1 MGSGQFLFARPL
13 SAAAAAL
20 AAALIAGCAA
30 GPDFHRPPAPQ
41 ASRYT
46 PEPLAVQTAS
56 ANVSGGAAQRFV
68 PDMDIP
74 HQWWTLFRSPQL
86 NALIEQAIKANPD
99 MQAAAAALRQAMEN
113 VKAQQGAFYPAI
125 QAAYSPSRQK
135 SAATLASPLASN
147 VSIYSLYTA
156 QATVSYTPDVFGL
169 NRRTVEYL
177 KAQAAVQRYQLEAT
191 YLTLTSNVVN
201 AAVQE
206 ATLRAQL
213 AATAEVIRFETEALG
228 LMRRQYRA
236 GAIAMADVVAQQA
249 ALAQAQAGLVPLQ
262 KQLAQMRDL
271 LTRLLGRTPDEEP
284 AERFELSSLHL
295 PEDLPLTLPSK
306 LVEQRPDVRA
316 AEEQLHAA
324 TAEVGV
330 AVANMLPQF
339 SLSADVGS
347 VATQAAM
354 LGGSGASMWL
364 AAGNI
369 TQTLF
374 AGGTL
379 LHRKRA
385 AEAGLD
391 QAAALY
397 RSTVLNAFENVV
409 DVLRALQYDADAVR
423 AQAAAERSAAESLD
437 IARVALKLGS
447 ISYLSL
453 LSAEQAYQQALI
465 GLAQAQGN
473 RYADTAALFQALG
486 GGWWNRP
493 ELGKPIG
500 ASHASHLR

>member
-1 MGSGQFLFARPL
+1 MDPAHFHFTRSL

-20 AAALIAGCAA
+20 AVALISGCAA
-30 GPDFHRPPAPQ
+30 GPDFHRPAAPQ
-41 ASRYT
+41 TSSYT
-46 PEPLAVQTAS
+46 PEPLAAQTAS
-56 ANVSGGAAQRFV
+56 ADVGGGAAQRFV
-68 PDMDIP
+68 PGMDIP
-74 HQWWTLFRSPQL
+74 QRWWTLFRSPQL

-99 MQAAAAALRQAMEN
+99 MHAAAAALRQATEN
-113 VKAQQGAFYPAI
+113 VYAQQGAFYPTI
-125 QAAYSPSRQK
+125 QAGYSPSRQK
-135 SAATLASPLASN
+135 TAATLASPLASN
-147 VSIYSLYTA
+147 ASIYSLYTA

-177 KAQAAVQRYQLEAT
+177 KAQAGIQRYQLEAT
-191 YLTLTSNVVN
+191 YLTLSSNVVN

-213 AATAEVIRFETEALG
+213 AATGKVIQFETEALG
-228 LMRRQYRA
+228 LMQKQYQA

-262 KQLAQMRDL
+262 KQLAQLRDL
-271 LTRLLGRTPDEEP
+271 LTRLLGRTPDAEP

-295 PEDLPLTLPSK
+295 PEELPLTLPSK

-330 AVANMLPQF
+330 AIANMLPQF
-339 SLSADVGS
+339 NLTADAGS
-347 VATQAAM
+347 VATQVAL

-364 AAGNI
+364 AAGNV

-409 DVLRALQYDADAVR
+409 EVLRALQYDADAVT
-423 AQAAAERSAAESLD
+423 AQSAAERSAAESLD
-437 IARVALKLGS
+437 IARTALKLGS
-447 ISYLSL
+447 VSYLSL
-453 LSAEQAYQQALI
+453 LNAEQAYQQALI

-493 ELGKPIG
+493 GSGEPFG
-500 ASHASHLR
+500 ARGDH